1 MAKNFD
7 EDSRAYRVKKL
18 LDRGL
23 PVVILLLGLFLFI
36 EFFASSSFVLYEYK
50 AFIQYSLL
58 AYFLVELVVFFT
70 LYESNKEFFRNHW
83 IDILLTVPFFTALKG
98 LSGIKVINSMKIG
111 KALKPGKAMKG
122 VKIFQKSGKFF
133 KKVRKFLRKTV
144 LD

>member
-1 MAKNFD
+1 MAKDFD
-7 EDSRAYRVKKL
+7 ENSTAYRVKKF

-23 PVVILLLGLFLFI
+23 PVVILFLGLFLFI

-50 AFIQYSLL
+50 SFIQYSLL
-58 AYFLVELVVFFT
+58 AYFLIELAVFFT

-98 LSGIKVINSMKIG
+98 LSGLRVMKSMKVG
-111 KALKPGKAMKG
+111 KALKPGKAVKG

-133 KKVRKFLRKTV
+133 KKARKFVNKKL
-144 LD
+144 

>member
-1 MAKNFD
+1 MAENFD
-7 EDSRAYRVKKL
+7 KDNNAYRVKKL

-58 AYFLVELVVFFT
+58 AYFLVELAVFFT

-98 LSGIKVINSMKIG
+98 LSGFKVIKSMRIG

-133 KKVRKFLRKTV
+133 KKARKFLRRKF
-144 LD
+144 